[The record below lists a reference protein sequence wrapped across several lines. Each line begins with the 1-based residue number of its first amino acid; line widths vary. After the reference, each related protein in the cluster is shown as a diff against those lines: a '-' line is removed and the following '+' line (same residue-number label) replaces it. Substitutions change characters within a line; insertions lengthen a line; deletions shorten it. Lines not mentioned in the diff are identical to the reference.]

1 MENDLS
7 KRLKEVLLDGRWI
20 ANTNFQD
27 QISQVSW
34 QQATQQVGSLNT
46 IARLT
51 FHINYYLAGILNV
64 FNGGDLKIRDKYS
77 FDLPPIES
85 EEDWQQLVHEFLSNA
100 EQFVEAVG
108 KMSDSKLAEP
118 FVDPKYGDYRR
129 NIEGVIEHTY
139 YHLGQV
145 TLIRKMI
152 LEG

>member
-27 QISQVSW
+27 QISQVNW

-46 IARLT
+46 IARLI

-64 FNGGDLKIRDKYS
+64 FNGGDLEIRDKYS

-85 EEDWQQLVHEFLSNA
+85 EEDWQQLVQEFLSNA

-145 TLIRKMI
+145 SLLRKLI
-152 LEG
+152 LED

>member
-27 QISQVSW
+27 QISQVNW

-64 FNGGDLKIRDKYS
+64 FNGGDLEIRDKYS

-85 EEDWQQLVHEFLSNA
+85 EEDWQQLVQEFLSNA

-145 TLIRKMI
+145 SLLRKLI
-152 LEG
+152 LED